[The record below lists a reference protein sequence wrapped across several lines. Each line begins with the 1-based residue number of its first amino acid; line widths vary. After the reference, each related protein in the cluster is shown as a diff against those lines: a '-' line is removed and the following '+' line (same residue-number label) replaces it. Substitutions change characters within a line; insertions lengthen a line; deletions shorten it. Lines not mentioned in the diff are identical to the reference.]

1 MKMKQNRLLAL
12 LLALFVALLSLPYL
26 VPHFGGLALIAFV
39 PLLCAERIATLSGK
53 KRFFWWYFAAFLA
66 FHLLT
71 TWWVCKATVGG
82 GLFAA
87 VFNTLIASAIF
98 AVFRVSRK
106 RFSGIVPYIL
116 LAATW
121 IAWERFN
128 LVHAQLS
135 WPWLILGNA
144 FGRSVTLVQ
153 WYEITGAL
161 GGSLWVWLSNI
172 ALFSLLVSLSDGRW
186 WRWNLKARGAAIA
199 ATVLVILGPVVYSE
213 IRYATY
219 EERSDAGTLDVV
231 LAQSNFDPWHKLHY
245 TPQAEQN
252 AQVIGLFE
260 KHLSTRAD
268 SDSLLLMLI
277 PESFS
282 SDIWMNNPAAAP
294 TWKSF
299 SSLVASQPNANLI
312 FGASTHEAFYTAAP
326 PSRLARQM
334 RDGSWYLSYNTAFIT
349 DGAQYTDH
357 RNKCKL
363 VVGAESTPY
372 PAIFAPLDDMIGGLM
387 GRCVPDPHARSFELR
402 GRGKDDRTLRA
413 GVAICY
419 ESIYPELCKEYVD
432 DGAQL
437 LAVITN
443 DGWWGDTPGYRQH
456 FSYSRLRAIE
466 LRRDVARCANTGISG
481 FINQRG
487 DVVGQSGWWVPDVLE
502 SKVNLS
508 TDKTFFATYGDIV
521 GRVCTFVSLM
531 LLALLI
537 VKSITRK

>member
-1 MKMKQNRLLAL
+1 MKPNKTLAL
-12 LLALFVALLSLPYL
+12 LLVLFTALISLPYL
-26 VPHFGGLALIAFV
+26 VPHLGVLSLIAFV
-39 PLLCAERIATLSGK
+39 PLLCAERIATISGK

-66 FHLLT
+66 FNLAT

-82 GLFAA
+82 GLFASFYSA
-87 VFNTLIASAIF
+87 LFMSAIF
-98 AVFRVSRK
+98 AVFRVARK
-106 RFSGIVPYIL
+106 RFSGIVPYIF
-116 LAATW
+116 LAAAW

-128 LVHAQLS
+128 LTQAQLS

-144 FGRSVTLVQ
+144 FGRSVSLVQ

-172 ALFSLLVSLSDGRW
+172 AVFSLLVSLSDGRW
-186 WRWNLKARGAAIA
+186 WRWNTKARVAAIVS
-199 ATVLVILGPVVYSE
+199 TVLVTLGPAIASE
-213 IRYATY
+213 IRFATY

-245 TPQAEQN
+245 TPQSEQN

-260 KHLSTRAD
+260 KHLHSREN

-282 SDIWMNNPAAAP
+282 SDIWLNDPEAAP
-294 TWKSF
+294 TWRSF
-299 SSLVASQPNANLI
+299 SALVASQANANLI
-312 FGASTHEAFYTAAP
+312 FGASTHEAFRRASAP
-326 PSRLARQM
+326 SPLARQM
-334 RDGSWYLSYNTAFIT
+334 KDGTWYQSYNTAFIT
-349 DGAQYTDH
+349 DGVTYSDH

-372 PAIFAPLDDMIGGLM
+372 PKIFAPIDDKLGGLM
-387 GRCVPDPHARSFELR
+387 GRCVPDRQARCFEIR
-402 GRGKDDRTLRA
+402 GRGEDDRRLRT

-419 ESIYPELCKEYVD
+419 ESIYPELCKQYVD
-432 DGAQL
+432 DGAQML
-437 LAVITN
+437 SVITN

-487 DVVGQSGWWVPDVLE
+487 DVVSQSGWWVPDVLE

-508 TDKTFFATYGDIV
+508 SEKTFFATYGDIV
-521 GRVCTFVSLM
+521 GRVCTFVCLM

-537 VKSITRK
+537 VKTITKK

>member
-1 MKMKQNRLLAL
+1 MKQNKTLAL
-12 LLALFVALLSLPYL
+12 LMVLFTALISLPYL
-26 VPHFGGLALIAFV
+26 VPHLGFLSLVALV
-39 PLLCAERIATLSGK
+39 PLLCAERIATISGK

-66 FHLLT
+66 FNLAT

-82 GLFAA
+82 GLFASFYSA
-87 VFNTLIASAIF
+87 LFMSAIF
-98 AVFRVSRK
+98 AVFRVARK
-106 RFSGIVPYIL
+106 RFSGIVPYIF
-116 LAATW
+116 LAASW

-128 LVHAQLS
+128 LTHAQLS

-144 FGRSVTLVQ
+144 FGRSVSLVQ

-172 ALFSLLVSLSDGRW
+172 AVFSLLVSLSDGRW
-186 WRWNLKARGAAIA
+186 WRWNTKARVAAIVS
-199 ATVLVILGPVVYSE
+199 TVLVTLGPAIASE
-213 IRYATY
+213 IRFATY

-245 TPQAEQN
+245 TPQSEQN

-260 KHLSTRAD
+260 KHLHSREN

-282 SDIWMNNPAAAP
+282 SDIWMNDPSSAP
-294 TWKSF
+294 TWRSF
-299 SSLVASQPNANLI
+299 SALAASQANANLV
-312 FGASTHEAFYTAAP
+312 FGASTHEAFRRASAP
-326 PSRLARQM
+326 SPLARQM
-334 RDGSWYLSYNTAFIT
+334 KDGTWYQSYNTAFIT
-349 DGAQYTDH
+349 DGVTYSDH

-372 PAIFAPLDDMIGGLM
+372 PKIFAPIDDMLGGLM
-387 GRCVPDPHARSFELR
+387 GRCVPDRQARCFEIR
-402 GRGKDDRTLRA
+402 GRGEDDRRLRT

-419 ESIYPELCKEYVD
+419 ESIYPELCKQYVD
-432 DGAQL
+432 DGAQML
-437 LAVITN
+437 SVITN

-456 FSYSRLRAIE
+456 FSYSRLRALE

-487 DVVGQSGWWVPDVLE
+487 DVVSQSGWWVPDVLE

-508 TDKTFFATYGDIV
+508 SEKTFFATYGDIV
-521 GRVCTFVSLM
+521 GRVCTFVCLM

-537 VKSITRK
+537 VKTITKK

>member
-1 MKMKQNRLLAL
+1 MKQNKTLAL
-12 LLALFVALLSLPYL
+12 LMVLFTALISLPYL
-26 VPHFGGLALIAFV
+26 VPHLGFLSLVALV
-39 PLLCAERIATLSGK
+39 PLLCAERIATMVGK

-66 FHLLT
+66 FNLAT

-82 GLFAA
+82 GLFASFYSA
-87 VFNTLIASAIF
+87 LFMSAIF
-98 AVFRVSRK
+98 AVFRVARK
-106 RFSGIVPYIL
+106 RFSGIVPYIF
-116 LAATW
+116 LAAAW

-128 LVHAQLS
+128 LTQAQLS

-144 FGRSVTLVQ
+144 FGRSVSLVQ

-172 ALFSLLVSLSDGRW
+172 AVFSLLVSLSDGRW
-186 WRWNLKARGAAIA
+186 WRWNTKARVAAIVS
-199 ATVLVILGPVVYSE
+199 TVLVTLGPAIASE
-213 IRYATY
+213 IRFATY

-245 TPQAEQN
+245 TPQSEQN

-260 KHLSTRAD
+260 KHLHSREN

-282 SDIWMNNPAAAP
+282 SDIWLNDPEAAP
-294 TWKSF
+294 TWRSF
-299 SSLVASQPNANLI
+299 SALVASQANANLI
-312 FGASTHEAFYTAAP
+312 FGASTHEAFRRASAP
-326 PSRLARQM
+326 SPLARQM
-334 RDGSWYLSYNTAFIT
+334 KDGTWYQSYNTAFIT
-349 DGAQYTDH
+349 DGVTYSDH

-372 PAIFAPLDDMIGGLM
+372 PKIFAPIDDMLGGLM
-387 GRCVPDPHARSFELR
+387 GRCVPDRQARCFEIR
-402 GRGKDDRTLRA
+402 GRGEDDRRLRT

-419 ESIYPELCKEYVD
+419 ESIYPELCKQYVD
-432 DGAQL
+432 DGAQML
-437 LAVITN
+437 SVITN

-487 DVVGQSGWWVPDVLE
+487 DVVSQSGWWVPDVLE

-508 TDKTFFATYGDIV
+508 SEKTFFATYGDIV
-521 GRVCTFVSLM
+521 GRVCTFVCLM

-537 VKSITRK
+537 VKTITKK

>member
-1 MKMKQNRLLAL
+1 MKQNKTLAL
-12 LLALFVALLSLPYL
+12 LMVLFTALISLPYL
-26 VPHFGGLALIAFV
+26 VPHLGFLSLVALV
-39 PLLCAERIATLSGK
+39 PLLCAERIATMVGK

-66 FHLLT
+66 FNLAT

-82 GLFAA
+82 GLFASFYSA
-87 VFNTLIASAIF
+87 LFMSAIF
-98 AVFRVSRK
+98 AVFRVARK
-106 RFSGIVPYIL
+106 RFSGIVPYIF
-116 LAATW
+116 LAASW

-128 LVHAQLS
+128 LTHAQLS

-144 FGRSVTLVQ
+144 FGRSVSLVQ

-172 ALFSLLVSLSDGRW
+172 AVFSLLVSLSDGRW
-186 WRWNLKARGAAIA
+186 WRWNTKARVAAIVS
-199 ATVLVILGPVVYSE
+199 TVLVTLGPAIASE
-213 IRYATY
+213 IRFATY

-245 TPQAEQN
+245 TPQSEQN

-260 KHLSTRAD
+260 KHLHSREN

-282 SDIWMNNPAAAP
+282 SDIWLNDPEAAP
-294 TWKSF
+294 TWRSF
-299 SSLVASQPNANLI
+299 SALVASQANANLI
-312 FGASTHEAFYTAAP
+312 FGASTHEAFRRASAP
-326 PSRLARQM
+326 SPLARQM
-334 RDGSWYLSYNTAFIT
+334 KDGTWYQSYNTAFIT
-349 DGAQYTDH
+349 DGAAYTDH

-372 PAIFAPLDDMIGGLM
+372 PKIFAPIDDMLGGLM
-387 GRCVPDPHARSFELR
+387 GRCVPDRQARCFEIR
-402 GRGKDDRTLRA
+402 GRGEDDRMLRT

-419 ESIYPELCKEYVD
+419 ESIYPELCKQYVD
-432 DGAQL
+432 DGAQML
-437 LAVITN
+437 SVITN

-487 DVVGQSGWWVPDVLE
+487 DVVSQSGWWVPDVLE

-508 TDKTFFATYGDIV
+508 SEKTFFATYGDIV
-521 GRVCTFVSLM
+521 GRVCTFVCLM

-537 VKSITRK
+537 VKTITKK

>member
-1 MKMKQNRLLAL
+1 MKQNKTLAL
-12 LLALFVALLSLPYL
+12 LMVLFTALISLPYL
-26 VPHFGGLALIAFV
+26 VPHLGFLSLVALV
-39 PLLCAERIATLSGK
+39 PLLCAERIATMVGK

-66 FHLLT
+66 FNLAT

-82 GLFAA
+82 GLFASFYSA
-87 VFNTLIASAIF
+87 LFMSAIF
-98 AVFRVSRK
+98 AVFRVARK
-106 RFSGIVPYIL
+106 RFSGIVPYIF
-116 LAATW
+116 LAASW

-128 LVHAQLS
+128 LTHAQLS

-144 FGRSVTLVQ
+144 FGRSVSLVQ

-172 ALFSLLVSLSDGRW
+172 AVFSLLVSLSDGRW
-186 WRWNLKARGAAIA
+186 WRWNTKARVAAIVS
-199 ATVLVILGPVVYSE
+199 TVLVTLGPAIASE
-213 IRYATY
+213 IRFATY

-245 TPQAEQN
+245 TPQSEQN

-260 KHLSTRAD
+260 KHLHSREN

-282 SDIWMNNPAAAP
+282 SDIWLNDPEAAP
-294 TWKSF
+294 TWRSF
-299 SSLVASQPNANLI
+299 SALVASQANANLI
-312 FGASTHEAFYTAAP
+312 FGASTHEAFRRASAP
-326 PSRLARQM
+326 SPLARQM
-334 RDGSWYLSYNTAFIT
+334 KDGTWYQSYNTAFIT
-349 DGAQYTDH
+349 DGAAYTDH

-372 PAIFAPLDDMIGGLM
+372 PKIFAPIDDMLGGLM
-387 GRCVPDPHARSFELR
+387 GRCVPDRQARSFEIR
-402 GRGKDDRTLRA
+402 GRGADDRRLRT

-419 ESIYPELCKEYVD
+419 ESIYPEVCKQYVD
-432 DGAQL
+432 DGAQML
-437 LAVITN
+437 SVITN

-487 DVVGQSGWWVPDVLE
+487 DVVSQSGWWVPDVLE

-508 TDKTFFATYGDIV
+508 SEKTFFATYGDIV
-521 GRVCTFVSLM
+521 GRVCTFVCLM

-537 VKSITRK
+537 VKSITKK

>member
-1 MKMKQNRLLAL
+1 MKQNKTLAL
-12 LLALFVALLSLPYL
+12 LMVLFTALISLPYL
-26 VPHFGGLALIAFV
+26 VPHLGFLSLVALV
-39 PLLCAERIATLSGK
+39 PLLCAERIATMVGK

-66 FHLLT
+66 FNLAT

-82 GLFAA
+82 GLFASFYSA
-87 VFNTLIASAIF
+87 LFMSAIF
-98 AVFRVSRK
+98 AVFRVARK
-106 RFSGIVPYIL
+106 RFSGIVPYIF
-116 LAATW
+116 LAASW

-128 LVHAQLS
+128 LTHAQLS

-144 FGRSVTLVQ
+144 FGRSVSLVQ

-172 ALFSLLVSLSDGRW
+172 AVFSLLVSLSDGRW
-186 WRWNLKARGAAIA
+186 WRWNTKARVAAIVS
-199 ATVLVILGPVVYSE
+199 TVLVTLGPAIASE
-213 IRYATY
+213 IRFATY

-245 TPQAEQN
+245 TPQSEQN

-260 KHLSTRAD
+260 KHLHSREN

-282 SDIWMNNPAAAP
+282 SDIWLNDPEAAP
-294 TWKSF
+294 TWRSF
-299 SSLVASQPNANLI
+299 SALVASQANANLI
-312 FGASTHEAFYTAAP
+312 FGASTHEAFRRASAP
-326 PSRLARQM
+326 SPLARQM
-334 RDGSWYLSYNTAFIT
+334 KDGTWYQSYNTAFIT
-349 DGAQYTDH
+349 DGVTYSDH

-372 PAIFAPLDDMIGGLM
+372 PKIFAPIDDMLGGLM
-387 GRCVPDPHARSFELR
+387 GRCVPDRRARCFEIR
-402 GRGKDDRTLRA
+402 GRGEDDRRLRT

-419 ESIYPELCKEYVD
+419 ESIYPELCKQYVD
-432 DGAQL
+432 DGAQML
-437 LAVITN
+437 SVITN

-487 DVVGQSGWWVPDVLE
+487 DVVSQSGWWVPDVLE

-508 TDKTFFATYGDIV
+508 SEKTFFATYGDIV
-521 GRVCTFVSLM
+521 GRVCTFVCLM

-537 VKSITRK
+537 VKTITKK

>member
-1 MKMKQNRLLAL
+1 MKQNKTLAL
-12 LLALFVALLSLPYL
+12 LMVLFTALISLPYL
-26 VPHFGGLALIAFV
+26 VPHLGFLSLVALV
-39 PLLCAERIATLSGK
+39 PLLCAERIATMVEK
-53 KRFFWWYFAAFLA
+53 KRFFWWYFSAFLA
-66 FHLLT
+66 FNLAT

-82 GLFAA
+82 GLFASFYSA
-87 VFNTLIASAIF
+87 LFMSAIF
-98 AVFRVSRK
+98 AVFRVARK
-106 RFSGIVPYIL
+106 RFSGIVPYIF
-116 LAATW
+116 LAASW

-128 LVHAQLS
+128 LTHAQLS

-144 FGRSVTLVQ
+144 FGRSVSLVQ

-172 ALFSLLVSLSDGRW
+172 AVFSLLVSLSDGRW
-186 WRWNLKARGAAIA
+186 WRWNTKARVAAIVS
-199 ATVLVILGPVVYSE
+199 TVLVTLGPAIASE
-213 IRYATY
+213 IRFATY

-245 TPQAEQN
+245 TPQSEQN

-260 KHLSTRAD
+260 KHLHSREN

-282 SDIWMNNPAAAP
+282 SDIWLNDPEAAP
-294 TWKSF
+294 TWRSF
-299 SSLVASQPNANLI
+299 SALVASQANANLI
-312 FGASTHEAFYTAAP
+312 FGASTHEAFRRASAP
-326 PSRLARQM
+326 SPLARQM
-334 RDGSWYLSYNTAFIT
+334 KDGTWYQSYNTAFIT
-349 DGAQYTDH
+349 DGAAYTDH

-372 PAIFAPLDDMIGGLM
+372 PKIFAPIDDMLGGLM
-387 GRCVPDPHARSFELR
+387 GRCVPDRQARCFEIR
-402 GRGKDDRTLRA
+402 GRGEDDRRLRT

-419 ESIYPELCKEYVD
+419 ESIYPELCKQYVD
-432 DGAQL
+432 DGAQML
-437 LAVITN
+437 SVITN

-487 DVVGQSGWWVPDVLE
+487 DVVSQSGWWVPDVLE

-508 TDKTFFATYGDIV
+508 SEKTFFATYGDIV
-521 GRVCTFVSLM
+521 GRVCTFVCLM

-537 VKSITRK
+537 VKTITKK

>member
-1 MKMKQNRLLAL
+1 MKQNKTLAL
-12 LLALFVALLSLPYL
+12 LMVLFTALISLPYL
-26 VPHFGGLALIAFV
+26 VPHLGFLSLVALV
-39 PLLCAERIATLSGK
+39 PLLCAERIATMVGK

-66 FHLLT
+66 FNLAT

-82 GLFAA
+82 GLFASFYSA
-87 VFNTLIASAIF
+87 LFMSAIF
-98 AVFRVSRK
+98 AVFRVARK
-106 RFSGIVPYIL
+106 RFSGIVPYIF
-116 LAATW
+116 LAAAW

-128 LVHAQLS
+128 LTQAQLS

-144 FGRSVTLVQ
+144 FGRSVSLVQ

-172 ALFSLLVSLSDGRW
+172 AVFSLLVSLSDGRW
-186 WRWNLKARGAAIA
+186 WRWNTKARVAAIVS
-199 ATVLVILGPVVYSE
+199 TVLVTLGPAIASE
-213 IRYATY
+213 IRFATY

-245 TPQAEQN
+245 TPQSEQN

-260 KHLSTRAD
+260 KHLHSREN

-282 SDIWMNNPAAAP
+282 SDIWLNDPEAAP
-294 TWKSF
+294 TWRSF
-299 SSLVASQPNANLI
+299 SALVASQANANLI
-312 FGASTHEAFYTAAP
+312 FGASTHEAFRRASAP
-326 PSRLARQM
+326 SPLARQM
-334 RDGSWYLSYNTAFIT
+334 KDGTWYQSYNTAFIT
-349 DGAQYTDH
+349 DGVTYSDH

-372 PAIFAPLDDMIGGLM
+372 PKIFAPIDDMLGGLM
-387 GRCVPDPHARSFELR
+387 GRCVPDRQARCFEIR
-402 GRGKDDRTLRA
+402 GRGEDDRRLRT

-419 ESIYPELCKEYVD
+419 ESIYPELCKQYVD
-432 DGAQL
+432 DGAQML
-437 LAVITN
+437 SVITN

-487 DVVGQSGWWVPDVLE
+487 DVLSQSGWWVPDVLE

-508 TDKTFFATYGDIV
+508 SEKTFFATYGDIV
-521 GRVCTFVSLM
+521 GRVCTFVCLM

-537 VKSITRK
+537 VKTITKK

>member
-1 MKMKQNRLLAL
+1 MKQNKTLAL
-12 LLALFVALLSLPYL
+12 LMVLFTALISLPYL
-26 VPHFGGLALIAFV
+26 VPHLGFLSLVALV
-39 PLLCAERIATLSGK
+39 PLLCAERIATMVGK

-66 FHLLT
+66 FNLAT

-82 GLFAA
+82 GLFASFYSA
-87 VFNTLIASAIF
+87 LFMSAIF
-98 AVFRVSRK
+98 AVFRVARK
-106 RFSGIVPYIL
+106 RFSGIVPYIF
-116 LAATW
+116 LAAAW

-128 LVHAQLS
+128 LTHAQLS

-144 FGRSVTLVQ
+144 FGRSVSLVQ

-172 ALFSLLVSLSDGRW
+172 AVFSLLVSLSDGRW
-186 WRWNLKARGAAIA
+186 WRWNTKARVAAIVS
-199 ATVLVILGPVVYSE
+199 TVLVTLGPAIASE
-213 IRYATY
+213 IRFATY

-245 TPQAEQN
+245 TPQSEQN

-260 KHLSTRAD
+260 KHLHSREN

-282 SDIWMNNPAAAP
+282 SDIWLNDPEAAP
-294 TWKSF
+294 TWRSF
-299 SSLVASQPNANLI
+299 SALVASQANANLV
-312 FGASTHEAFYTAAP
+312 FGASTHEAFRRASAP
-326 PSRLARQM
+326 SPLARQM
-334 RDGSWYLSYNTAFIT
+334 KDGTWYQSYNTAFIT
-349 DGAQYTDH
+349 DGVTYSDH

-372 PAIFAPLDDMIGGLM
+372 PKIFAPIDDMLGGLM
-387 GRCVPDPHARSFELR
+387 GRCVPDRQARCFEIR
-402 GRGKDDRTLRA
+402 GRGEDDRRLRT

-419 ESIYPELCKEYVD
+419 ESIYPELCKQYVD
-432 DGAQL
+432 DGAQML
-437 LAVITN
+437 SVITN

-487 DVVGQSGWWVPDVLE
+487 DVVSQSGWWVPDVLE

-508 TDKTFFATYGDIV
+508 SEKTFFATYGDIV
-521 GRVCTFVSLM
+521 GRVCTFVCLM

-537 VKSITRK
+537 VKTITKK

>member
-1 MKMKQNRLLAL
+1 MKQNKTLAL
-12 LLALFVALLSLPYL
+12 LMVLFTALISLPYL
-26 VPHFGGLALIAFV
+26 VPHLGFLSLVALV
-39 PLLCAERIATLSGK
+39 PLLCAERIATISGK

-66 FHLLT
+66 FNLAT

-82 GLFAA
+82 GLFASFYSA
-87 VFNTLIASAIF
+87 LFMSAIF
-98 AVFRVSRK
+98 AVFRVARK
-106 RFSGIVPYIL
+106 RFSGIVPYIF
-116 LAATW
+116 LAASW

-128 LVHAQLS
+128 LTHAQLS

-144 FGRSVTLVQ
+144 FGRSVSLVQ

-172 ALFSLLVSLSDGRW
+172 AVFSLLVSLSDGRW
-186 WRWNLKARGAAIA
+186 WRWNTKARVAAIVS
-199 ATVLVILGPVVYSE
+199 TVLVTLGPAIASE
-213 IRYATY
+213 IRFATY

-245 TPQAEQN
+245 TPQSEQN

-260 KHLSTRAD
+260 KHLHSREN

-282 SDIWMNNPAAAP
+282 SDIWLNDPEAAP
-294 TWKSF
+294 TWRSF
-299 SSLVASQPNANLI
+299 SALVASQANANLI
-312 FGASTHEAFYTAAP
+312 FGASTHEAFRRASAP
-326 PSRLARQM
+326 SPLARQM
-334 RDGSWYLSYNTAFIT
+334 KDGTWYQSYNTAFIT
-349 DGAQYTDH
+349 DGVTYSDH

-372 PAIFAPLDDMIGGLM
+372 PKIFAPIDDMLGGLM
-387 GRCVPDPHARSFELR
+387 GRCVPDRQARCFEIR
-402 GRGKDDRTLRA
+402 GRGEDDRRLRT

-419 ESIYPELCKEYVD
+419 ESIYPELCKQYVD
-432 DGAQL
+432 DGAQML
-437 LAVITN
+437 SVITN

-487 DVVGQSGWWVPDVLE
+487 DVVSQSGWWVPDVLE

-508 TDKTFFATYGDIV
+508 SEKTFFATYGDIV
-521 GRVCTFVSLM
+521 GRVCTFVCLM

-537 VKSITRK
+537 VKTITKK

>member
-1 MKMKQNRLLAL
+1 MKQNKTLAL
-12 LLALFVALLSLPYL
+12 LMVLFVALISLPYL
-26 VPHFGGLALIAFV
+26 VPHLGALSLVAFV
-39 PLLCAERIATLSGK
+39 PLLCAERIATISGK

-66 FHLLT
+66 FNLAT

-82 GLFAA
+82 GLFASFYSA
-87 VFNTLIASAIF
+87 LFMSAIF
-98 AVFRVSRK
+98 AVFRVARK
-106 RFSGIVPYIL
+106 RFSGIVPYIF
-116 LAATW
+116 LAASW

-128 LVHAQLS
+128 LTHAQLS

-144 FGRSVTLVQ
+144 FGRSVSLVQ

-172 ALFSLLVSLSDGRW
+172 AVFSLLVSLSDGRW
-186 WRWNLKARGAAIA
+186 WRWNTKARVAAIVS
-199 ATVLVILGPVVYSE
+199 TVLVTLGPAIASE
-213 IRYATY
+213 IRFATY

-245 TPQAEQN
+245 TPQSEQN

-260 KHLSTRAD
+260 KHLHSREN

-282 SDIWMNNPAAAP
+282 SDIWLNDPEAAP
-294 TWKSF
+294 TWRSF
-299 SSLVASQPNANLI
+299 SALVASQANANLI
-312 FGASTHEAFYTAAP
+312 FGASTHEAFRRASAP
-326 PSRLARQM
+326 SPLARQM
-334 RDGSWYLSYNTAFIT
+334 KDGTWYQSYNTAFIT
-349 DGAQYTDH
+349 DGVTYSDH

-372 PAIFAPLDDMIGGLM
+372 PKIFAPIDDMLGGLM
-387 GRCVPDPHARSFELR
+387 GRCVPDRQARCFEIR
-402 GRGKDDRTLRA
+402 GRGEDDRRLRT

-419 ESIYPELCKEYVD
+419 ESIYPELCKQYVD
-432 DGAQL
+432 DGAQML
-437 LAVITN
+437 SVITN

-487 DVVGQSGWWVPDVLE
+487 DVVSQSGWWVPDVLE

-508 TDKTFFATYGDIV
+508 SEKTFFATYGDIV
-521 GRVCTFVSLM
+521 GRVCTFVCLM

-537 VKSITRK
+537 VKTITKK

>member
-1 MKMKQNRLLAL
+1 MKQNKTLAL
-12 LLALFVALLSLPYL
+12 LMVLFTALISLPYL
-26 VPHFGGLALIAFV
+26 VPHLGFLSLVALV
-39 PLLCAERIATLSGK
+39 PLLCAERIATMVGK

-66 FHLLT
+66 FNLAT

-82 GLFAA
+82 GLFASFYSA
-87 VFNTLIASAIF
+87 LFMSAIF
-98 AVFRVSRK
+98 AVFRVARK
-106 RFSGIVPYIL
+106 RFSGIVPYIF
-116 LAATW
+116 LAASW

-128 LVHAQLS
+128 LTHAQLS

-144 FGRSVTLVQ
+144 FGRSVSLVQ
-153 WYEITGAL
+153 CYEITGAL

-172 ALFSLLVSLSDGRW
+172 AVFSLLVSLSDGRW
-186 WRWNLKARGAAIA
+186 WRWNTKARVAAIVS
-199 ATVLVILGPVVYSE
+199 TVLVTLGPAIASE
-213 IRYATY
+213 IRFATY

-245 TPQAEQN
+245 TPQSEQN

-260 KHLSTRAD
+260 KHLHSREN

-282 SDIWMNNPAAAP
+282 SDIWLNDPEAAP
-294 TWKSF
+294 TWRSF
-299 SSLVASQPNANLI
+299 SALVASQANANLI
-312 FGASTHEAFYTAAP
+312 FGASTHEAFRRASAP
-326 PSRLARQM
+326 SPLARQM
-334 RDGSWYLSYNTAFIT
+334 KDGTWYQSYNTAFIT
-349 DGAQYTDH
+349 DGVTYSDH

-372 PAIFAPLDDMIGGLM
+372 PKIFAPIDDMLGGLM
-387 GRCVPDPHARSFELR
+387 GRCVPDRQARCFEIR
-402 GRGKDDRTLRA
+402 GRGEDDRMLRT

-419 ESIYPELCKEYVD
+419 ESIYPELCKQYVD
-432 DGAQL
+432 DGAQML
-437 LAVITN
+437 SVITN

-487 DVVGQSGWWVPDVLE
+487 DVVSQSGWWVPDVLE

-508 TDKTFFATYGDIV
+508 SEKTFFATYGDIV
-521 GRVCTFVSLM
+521 GRVCTFVCLM

-537 VKSITRK
+537 VKTITKK

>member
-1 MKMKQNRLLAL
+1 MKQNKTLAL
-12 LLALFVALLSLPYL
+12 LMVLFTALISLPYL
-26 VPHFGGLALIAFV
+26 VPHLGFLSLVALV
-39 PLLCAERIATLSGK
+39 PLLCAERIATMVGK

-66 FHLLT
+66 FNLAT

-82 GLFAA
+82 GLFASFYSA
-87 VFNTLIASAIF
+87 LFMSAIF
-98 AVFRVSRK
+98 AVFRVARK
-106 RFSGIVPYIL
+106 RFSGIVPYIF
-116 LAATW
+116 LAASW

-128 LVHAQLS
+128 LTHAQLS

-144 FGRSVTLVQ
+144 FGRSVSLVQ

-172 ALFSLLVSLSDGRW
+172 AVFSLLVSLSDGRW
-186 WRWNLKARGAAIA
+186 WRWNTKARVAAIVS
-199 ATVLVILGPVVYSE
+199 TVLVTLGPAIASE
-213 IRYATY
+213 IRFATY

-245 TPQAEQN
+245 TPQSEQN

-260 KHLSTRAD
+260 KHLHSREN

-282 SDIWMNNPAAAP
+282 SDIWLNDPEAAP
-294 TWKSF
+294 TWRSF
-299 SSLVASQPNANLI
+299 SALVASQANANLI
-312 FGASTHEAFYTAAP
+312 FGASTHEAFRRASAP
-326 PSRLARQM
+326 SPLARQM
-334 RDGSWYLSYNTAFIT
+334 KDGTWYQSYNTAFIT
-349 DGAQYTDH
+349 DGAAYTDH

-372 PAIFAPLDDMIGGLM
+372 PKIFAPIDDMLGGLM
-387 GRCVPDPHARSFELR
+387 GRCVPDRQARCFEIR
-402 GRGKDDRTLRA
+402 GRGEDDRRLRT

-419 ESIYPELCKEYVD
+419 ESIYPELCKQYVD
-432 DGAQL
+432 DGAQML
-437 LAVITN
+437 SVITN

-487 DVVGQSGWWVPDVLE
+487 DVLSQSGWGGPDGLE

-508 TDKTFFATYGDIV
+508 SEKTFFATYGDIV
-521 GRVCTFVSLM
+521 GRVCTFVCLM

-537 VKSITRK
+537 VKTITKK

>member
-1 MKMKQNRLLAL
+1 MKPNKTLAL
-12 LLALFVALLSLPYL
+12 LLVLFTDLISLPYL
-26 VPHFGGLALIAFV
+26 VPHLGVLSLIAFV
-39 PLLCAERIATLSGK
+39 PLLCAERIATISGK

-66 FHLLT
+66 FNLAT

-82 GLFAA
+82 GLFASFYSA
-87 VFNTLIASAIF
+87 LFMSAIF
-98 AVFRVSRK
+98 AVFRVARK
-106 RFSGIVPYIL
+106 RFSGIVPYIF
-116 LAATW
+116 LAAAW

-128 LVHAQLS
+128 LRQAQLS

-144 FGRSVTLVQ
+144 FGRSVSLVQ

-172 ALFSLLVSLSDGRW
+172 AIFSLLVSLSDGRW
-186 WRWNLKARGAAIA
+186 WRWNVKARVAAIA
-199 ATVLVILGPVVYSE
+199 ATVLVTLGPAVASE
-213 IRYATY
+213 IRFATY

-245 TPQAEQN
+245 TPQSEQN

-260 KHLSTRAD
+260 KHLHSREN

-282 SDIWMNNPAAAP
+282 SDIWLNDPEAAP
-294 TWKSF
+294 TWRSF
-299 SSLVASQPNANLI
+299 SALVASQANANLI
-312 FGASTHEAFYTAAP
+312 FGASTHEAFRRASAP
-326 PSRLARQM
+326 SPLARQM
-334 RDGSWYLSYNTAFIT
+334 KDGTWYQSYNTAFIT
-349 DGAQYTDH
+349 DGVNYSDH

-372 PAIFAPLDDMIGGLM
+372 PKIFAPIDDMLGGLM
-387 GRCVPDPHARSFELR
+387 GRCVPDRQARCFEIR
-402 GRGKDDRTLRA
+402 GRGEDDRRLRT

-419 ESIYPELCKEYVD
+419 ESIYPELCKQYVD
-432 DGAQL
+432 DGAQML
-437 LAVITN
+437 SVITN

-487 DVVGQSGWWVPDVLE
+487 DVVSQSGWWVPDVLE

-508 TDKTFFATYGDIV
+508 SEKTFFATYGDIV
-521 GRVCTFVSLM
+521 GRVCTFVCLM

-537 VKSITRK
+537 VKTITKK

>member
-1 MKMKQNRLLAL
+1 MKQNKTLAL
-12 LLALFVALLSLPYL
+12 LMVLFTALISLPYL
-26 VPHFGGLALIAFV
+26 VPHLGFLSLVALV
-39 PLLCAERIATLSGK
+39 PLLCAERIATMVGK

-66 FHLLT
+66 FNLAT

-82 GLFAA
+82 GLFASFYSA
-87 VFNTLIASAIF
+87 LFMSAIF
-98 AVFRVSRK
+98 AVFRVPRK
-106 RFSGIVPYIL
+106 SFSGIVPYIF
-116 LAATW
+116 LAASW

-128 LVHAQLS
+128 LTHAQLS

-144 FGRSVTLVQ
+144 FGRSVSLVQ

-172 ALFSLLVSLSDGRW
+172 AVFSLLVSLSDGRW
-186 WRWNLKARGAAIA
+186 WRWNTKARVAAIVS
-199 ATVLVILGPVVYSE
+199 TVLVTLGPAIASE
-213 IRYATY
+213 IRFATY

-245 TPQAEQN
+245 TPQSEQN

-260 KHLSTRAD
+260 KHLHSREN

-282 SDIWMNNPAAAP
+282 SDIWLNDPEAAP
-294 TWKSF
+294 TWRSF
-299 SSLVASQPNANLI
+299 SALVASQANANLI
-312 FGASTHEAFYTAAP
+312 FGASTHEAFRRASAP
-326 PSRLARQM
+326 SPLARQM
-334 RDGSWYLSYNTAFIT
+334 KDGTWYQSYNTAFIT
-349 DGAQYTDH
+349 DGVTYSDH

-372 PAIFAPLDDMIGGLM
+372 PKIFAPIDDMLGGLM
-387 GRCVPDPHARSFELR
+387 GRCVPDRQARCFEIR
-402 GRGKDDRTLRA
+402 GRGEDDRRLRT

-419 ESIYPELCKEYVD
+419 ESIYPELCKQYVD
-432 DGAQL
+432 DGAQML
-437 LAVITN
+437 SVITN

-487 DVVGQSGWWVPDVLE
+487 DVVSQSGWWVPDVLE

-508 TDKTFFATYGDIV
+508 SEKTFFATYGDIV
-521 GRVCTFVSLM
+521 GRVCTFVCLM

-537 VKSITRK
+537 VKTITKK

>member
-1 MKMKQNRLLAL
+1 MKQNKTLAL
-12 LLALFVALLSLPYL
+12 LMVLFTALISLPYL
-26 VPHFGGLALIAFV
+26 VPHLGFLSLIAFV
-39 PLLCAERIATLSGK
+39 PLLCAERIATISGK

-66 FHLLT
+66 FNLAT

-82 GLFAA
+82 GLFASFYSA
-87 VFNTLIASAIF
+87 LFMSAIF
-98 AVFRVSRK
+98 AVFRVARK
-106 RFSGIVPYIL
+106 RFSGIVPYIF
-116 LAATW
+116 LAAAW

-128 LVHAQLS
+128 LTQAQLS

-144 FGRSVTLVQ
+144 FGRSVSLVQ

-172 ALFSLLVSLSDGRW
+172 AVFSLLVSLSDGRW
-186 WRWNLKARGAAIA
+186 WRWNTKARVAAIVS
-199 ATVLVILGPVVYSE
+199 TVLVTLGPAIASE
-213 IRYATY
+213 IRFATY

-245 TPQAEQN
+245 TPQSEQN

-260 KHLSTRAD
+260 KHLHSREN

-282 SDIWMNNPAAAP
+282 SDIWLNDPEAAP
-294 TWKSF
+294 TWRSF
-299 SSLVASQPNANLI
+299 SALVASQANANLI
-312 FGASTHEAFYTAAP
+312 FGASTHEAFRRASAP
-326 PSRLARQM
+326 SPLARQM
-334 RDGSWYLSYNTAFIT
+334 KDGTWYQSYNTAFIT
-349 DGAQYTDH
+349 DGVTYSDH

-372 PAIFAPLDDMIGGLM
+372 PKIFAPIDDMLGGLM
-387 GRCVPDPHARSFELR
+387 GRCVPDRRARCFEIR
-402 GRGKDDRTLRA
+402 GRGEDDRRLRT

-419 ESIYPELCKEYVD
+419 ESIYPELCKQYVD
-432 DGAQL
+432 DGAQML
-437 LAVITN
+437 SVITN

-487 DVVGQSGWWVPDVLE
+487 DVVSQSGWWVPDVLE

-508 TDKTFFATYGDIV
+508 SEKTFFATYGDIV
-521 GRVCTFVSLM
+521 GRVCTFVCLM

-537 VKSITRK
+537 VKTITKK

>member
-1 MKMKQNRLLAL
+1 MKQNKTLAL
-12 LLALFVALLSLPYL
+12 LMVLFVALISLPYL
-26 VPHFGGLALIAFV
+26 VPHLGALSLVAFV
-39 PLLCAERIATLSGK
+39 PLLCAERIATMVGK

-66 FHLLT
+66 FNLAT

-82 GLFAA
+82 GLFASFYSA
-87 VFNTLIASAIF
+87 LFMSAIF
-98 AVFRVSRK
+98 AVFRVARK
-106 RFSGIVPYIL
+106 RFSGIVPYIF
-116 LAATW
+116 LAASW

-128 LVHAQLS
+128 LTHAQLS

-144 FGRSVTLVQ
+144 FGRSVSLVQ

-172 ALFSLLVSLSDGRW
+172 AVFSLLVSLSDGRW
-186 WRWNLKARGAAIA
+186 WRWNTKARVAAIVS
-199 ATVLVILGPVVYSE
+199 TVLVTLGPAIASE
-213 IRYATY
+213 IRFATY

-245 TPQAEQN
+245 TPQSEQN

-260 KHLSTRAD
+260 KHLHSREN

-282 SDIWMNNPAAAP
+282 SDIWLNDPEAAP
-294 TWKSF
+294 TWRSF
-299 SSLVASQPNANLI
+299 SALVASQANANLI
-312 FGASTHEAFYTAAP
+312 FGASTHEAFRRASAP
-326 PSRLARQM
+326 SPLARQM
-334 RDGSWYLSYNTAFIT
+334 KDGTWYQSYNTAFIT
-349 DGAQYTDH
+349 DGVTYSDH

-372 PAIFAPLDDMIGGLM
+372 PKIFAPIDDMLGGLM
-387 GRCVPDPHARSFELR
+387 GRCVPDRQARCFEIR
-402 GRGKDDRTLRA
+402 GRGEDDRRLRT

-419 ESIYPELCKEYVD
+419 ESIYPELCKQYVD
-432 DGAQL
+432 DGAQML
-437 LAVITN
+437 SVITN

-487 DVVGQSGWWVPDVLE
+487 DVVSQSGWWVPDVLE

-508 TDKTFFATYGDIV
+508 SEKTFFATYGDIV
-521 GRVCTFVSLM
+521 GRVCTFVCLM

-537 VKSITRK
+537 VKTITKK

>member
-1 MKMKQNRLLAL
+1 MKQNKTLAL
-12 LLALFVALLSLPYL
+12 LMVLFTALISLPYL
-26 VPHFGGLALIAFV
+26 VPHLGFLSLVALV
-39 PLLCAERIATLSGK
+39 PLLCAERIATMVGK

-66 FHLLT
+66 FNLAT

-82 GLFAA
+82 GLFASFYSA
-87 VFNTLIASAIF
+87 LFMSAIF
-98 AVFRVSRK
+98 AVFRVARK
-106 RFSGIVPYIL
+106 RFSGIVPYIF
-116 LAATW
+116 LAASW

-128 LVHAQLS
+128 LTHAQLS

-144 FGRSVTLVQ
+144 FGRSVSLVQ

-172 ALFSLLVSLSDGRW
+172 AVFSLLVSLSDGRW
-186 WRWNLKARGAAIA
+186 WRWNTKARVAAIVS
-199 ATVLVILGPVVYSE
+199 TVLVTLGPAIASE
-213 IRYATY
+213 IRFATY

-245 TPQAEQN
+245 TPQSEQN

-260 KHLSTRAD
+260 KHLHSREN

-282 SDIWMNNPAAAP
+282 SDIWLNDPEAAP
-294 TWKSF
+294 TWRSF
-299 SSLVASQPNANLI
+299 SALVASQANANLV
-312 FGASTHEAFYTAAP
+312 FGASTHEAFRRASAP
-326 PSRLARQM
+326 SPLARQM
-334 RDGSWYLSYNTAFIT
+334 KDGTWYQSYNTAFIT
-349 DGAQYTDH
+349 DGVTYSDH

-372 PAIFAPLDDMIGGLM
+372 PKIFAPIDDMLGGLM
-387 GRCVPDPHARSFELR
+387 GRCVPDRQARCFEIR
-402 GRGKDDRTLRA
+402 GRGEDDRRLRT

-419 ESIYPELCKEYVD
+419 ESIYPELCKQYVD
-432 DGAQL
+432 DGAQML
-437 LAVITN
+437 SVITN

-487 DVVGQSGWWVPDVLE
+487 DVVSQSGWWVPDVLE

-508 TDKTFFATYGDIV
+508 SEKTFFATYGDIV
-521 GRVCTFVSLM
+521 GRVCTFVCLM

-537 VKSITRK
+537 VKTITKK

>member
-1 MKMKQNRLLAL
+1 MKQNKTLAL
-12 LLALFVALLSLPYL
+12 LMVLFVALISLPYL
-26 VPHFGGLALIAFV
+26 VPHLGFLSLVAFV
-39 PLLCAERIATLSGK
+39 PLLCAERIATISGK

-66 FHLLT
+66 FNLAT

-82 GLFAA
+82 GLFASFYSA
-87 VFNTLIASAIF
+87 LFMSAIF
-98 AVFRVSRK
+98 AVFRVARK
-106 RFSGIVPYIL
+106 RFSGIVPYIF
-116 LAATW
+116 LAASW

-128 LVHAQLS
+128 LTHAQLS

-144 FGRSVTLVQ
+144 FGRSVSLVQ

-172 ALFSLLVSLSDGRW
+172 AVFSLLVSLSDGRW
-186 WRWNLKARGAAIA
+186 WRWNTKARVAAIVS
-199 ATVLVILGPVVYSE
+199 TVLVTLGPAIASE
-213 IRYATY
+213 IRFATY

-245 TPQAEQN
+245 TPQSEQN

-260 KHLSTRAD
+260 KHLHSREN

-282 SDIWMNNPAAAP
+282 SDIWLNDPEAAP
-294 TWKSF
+294 TWRSF
-299 SSLVASQPNANLI
+299 SALVASQANANLI
-312 FGASTHEAFYTAAP
+312 FGASTHEAFRRASAP
-326 PSRLARQM
+326 SPLARQM
-334 RDGSWYLSYNTAFIT
+334 KDGTWYQSYNTAFIT
-349 DGAQYTDH
+349 DGVTYSDH

-372 PAIFAPLDDMIGGLM
+372 PKIFAPIDDMLGGLM
-387 GRCVPDPHARSFELR
+387 GRCVPDRQARCFEIR
-402 GRGKDDRTLRA
+402 GRGEDDRRLRT

-419 ESIYPELCKEYVD
+419 ESIYPELCKQYVD
-432 DGAQL
+432 DGAQML
-437 LAVITN
+437 SVITN

-487 DVVGQSGWWVPDVLE
+487 DVVSQSGWWVPDVLE

-508 TDKTFFATYGDIV
+508 SEKTFFATYGDIV
-521 GRVCTFVSLM
+521 GRVCTFVCLM

-537 VKSITRK
+537 VKTITKK

>member
-1 MKMKQNRLLAL
+1 MKQNKTLAL
-12 LLALFVALLSLPYL
+12 LMVLFTALISLPYL
-26 VPHFGGLALIAFV
+26 VPHLGFLSLVALV
-39 PLLCAERIATLSGK
+39 PLLCAERIATMVGK

-66 FHLLT
+66 FNLAT

-82 GLFAA
+82 GLFASFYSA
-87 VFNTLIASAIF
+87 LFMSAIF
-98 AVFRVSRK
+98 AVFRVARK
-106 RFSGIVPYIL
+106 RFSGIVPYIF
-116 LAATW
+116 LAASW

-128 LVHAQLS
+128 LTHAQLS

-144 FGRSVTLVQ
+144 FGRSVSLVQ

-172 ALFSLLVSLSDGRW
+172 AVFSLLVSLSDGRW
-186 WRWNLKARGAAIA
+186 WRWNTKARVAAIVS
-199 ATVLVILGPVVYSE
+199 TVLVTLGPSIASE
-213 IRYATY
+213 IRFATY

-245 TPQAEQN
+245 TPQSEQN

-260 KHLSTRAD
+260 KHLHSREN

-282 SDIWMNNPAAAP
+282 SDIWLNDPEAAP
-294 TWKSF
+294 TWRSF
-299 SSLVASQPNANLI
+299 SALVASQANANLI
-312 FGASTHEAFYTAAP
+312 FGASTHEAFRRASAP
-326 PSRLARQM
+326 SPLARQM
-334 RDGSWYLSYNTAFIT
+334 KDGTWYQSYNTAFIT
-349 DGAQYTDH
+349 DGVTYSDH

-372 PAIFAPLDDMIGGLM
+372 PKIFAPIDDKLGGLM
-387 GRCVPDPHARSFELR
+387 GRCVPDRQARCFEIR
-402 GRGKDDRTLRA
+402 GRGEDDRRLRT

-419 ESIYPELCKEYVD
+419 ESIYPELCKQYVD
-432 DGAQL
+432 DGAQML
-437 LAVITN
+437 SVITN

-487 DVVGQSGWWVPDVLE
+487 DVVSQSGWWVPDVLE

-508 TDKTFFATYGDIV
+508 SEKTFFATYGDIV
-521 GRVCTFVSLM
+521 GRVCTFVCLM

-537 VKSITRK
+537 VKTITKK

>member
-1 MKMKQNRLLAL
+1 MKQNKTLAL
-12 LLALFVALLSLPYL
+12 LMVLFTALISLPYL
-26 VPHFGGLALIAFV
+26 VPHLGFLSLVALV
-39 PLLCAERIATLSGK
+39 PLLCAERIATMVGK

-66 FHLLT
+66 FNLAT

-82 GLFAA
+82 GLFASFYSA
-87 VFNTLIASAIF
+87 LFMSAIF
-98 AVFRVSRK
+98 AVFRVARK

-116 LAATW
+116 LAASW

-128 LVHAQLS
+128 LTHAQLS

-144 FGRSVTLVQ
+144 FGRSVSLVQ

-172 ALFSLLVSLSDGRW
+172 AVFSLLVSLSDGRW
-186 WRWNLKARGAAIA
+186 WRWNTKARVAAIVS
-199 ATVLVILGPVVYSE
+199 TVLVTLGPAIASE
-213 IRYATY
+213 IRFATY

-245 TPQAEQN
+245 TPQSEQN

-260 KHLSTRAD
+260 KHLHSREN

-282 SDIWMNNPAAAP
+282 SDIWLNDPEAAP
-294 TWKSF
+294 TWRSF
-299 SSLVASQPNANLI
+299 SALVASQTNANLI
-312 FGASTHEAFYTAAP
+312 FGASTHEAFRRASAP
-326 PSRLARQM
+326 SPLARQM
-334 RDGSWYLSYNTAFIT
+334 KDGTWYQSYNTAFIT
-349 DGAQYTDH
+349 DGAAYTDH

-372 PAIFAPLDDMIGGLM
+372 PKIFAPIDDMLGGLM
-387 GRCVPDPHARSFELR
+387 GRCVPDRQARCFEIR
-402 GRGKDDRTLRA
+402 GRGEDDRRLRT

-419 ESIYPELCKEYVD
+419 ESIYPELCKQYVD
-432 DGAQL
+432 DGAQML
-437 LAVITN
+437 SVITN

-487 DVVGQSGWWVPDVLE
+487 DVLSQSGWWVPDVLE

-508 TDKTFFATYGDIV
+508 SEKTFFATYGDIV
-521 GRVCTFVSLM
+521 GRVCTFVCLM

-537 VKSITRK
+537 VKTITKK

>member
-1 MKMKQNRLLAL
+1 MKQNKTLAL
-12 LLALFVALLSLPYL
+12 LMVLFTALISLPYL
-26 VPHFGGLALIAFV
+26 VPHLGFLSLVALV
-39 PLLCAERIATLSGK
+39 PLLCAERIATMVGK

-66 FHLLT
+66 FNLAT

-82 GLFAA
+82 GLFASFYSA
-87 VFNTLIASAIF
+87 LFMSAIF
-98 AVFRVSRK
+98 AVFRVARK
-106 RFSGIVPYIL
+106 RFSGIVPYIF
-116 LAATW
+116 LAASW

-128 LVHAQLS
+128 LTHAQLS

-144 FGRSVTLVQ
+144 FGRSVSLVQ

-172 ALFSLLVSLSDGRW
+172 AVFSLLVSLSDGRW
-186 WRWNLKARGAAIA
+186 WRWNTKARVAAIVS
-199 ATVLVILGPVVYSE
+199 TVLVTLGPAIASE
-213 IRYATY
+213 IRFATY

-245 TPQAEQN
+245 TPQSEQS
-252 AQVIGLFE
+252 AQVIGLVE
-260 KHLSTRAD
+260 KHLHSREDAD
-268 SDSLLLMLI
+268 GLLLMLM

-282 SDIWMNNPAAAP
+282 SDIWLNDPEAAP
-294 TWKSF
+294 TWRSF
-299 SSLVASQPNANLI
+299 SALVASQANANLI
-312 FGASTHEAFYTAAP
+312 FGASTHEAFRRASAP
-326 PSRLARQM
+326 SPLARQM
-334 RDGSWYLSYNTAFIT
+334 KDGTWYQSYNTAFIT
-349 DGAQYTDH
+349 DGVTYSDH

-372 PAIFAPLDDMIGGLM
+372 PKIFAPIDDMLGGLM
-387 GRCVPDPHARSFELR
+387 GRCVPDCQARCFEIR
-402 GRGKDDRTLRA
+402 GRGEDDRRLRT

-419 ESIYPELCKEYVD
+419 ESIYPELCKQYVD
-432 DGAQL
+432 DGAQML
-437 LAVITN
+437 SVITN

-487 DVVGQSGWWVPDVLE
+487 DVVSQSGWWVPDVLE

-508 TDKTFFATYGDIV
+508 SEKTFFATYGDIV
-521 GRVCTFVSLM
+521 GRVCTFVCLM

-537 VKSITRK
+537 VKTITKK

>member
-1 MKMKQNRLLAL
+1 MKQNKTLAL
-12 LLALFVALLSLPYL
+12 LMVLFTALISLPYL
-26 VPHFGGLALIAFV
+26 VPHLGFLSLVALV
-39 PLLCAERIATLSGK
+39 PLLCAERIATMVGK

-66 FHLLT
+66 FNLAT

-82 GLFAA
+82 GLFASFYSA
-87 VFNTLIASAIF
+87 LFMSAIF
-98 AVFRVSRK
+98 AVFRVARK
-106 RFSGIVPYIL
+106 RFSGIVPYIF
-116 LAATW
+116 LAASW

-128 LVHAQLS
+128 LTHAQLS

-144 FGRSVTLVQ
+144 FGRSVSLVQ

-172 ALFSLLVSLSDGRW
+172 AVFSLLVSLSDGRW
-186 WRWNLKARGAAIA
+186 WRWNTKARVAAIVS
-199 ATVLVILGPVVYSE
+199 TVLVTLGPAIASE
-213 IRYATY
+213 IRFATY

-245 TPQAEQN
+245 TPQSEQN

-260 KHLSTRAD
+260 KHLHSREN

-282 SDIWMNNPAAAP
+282 SDIWLNDPEAAP
-294 TWKSF
+294 TWRSF
-299 SSLVASQPNANLI
+299 SALVASQANANLI
-312 FGASTHEAFYTAAP
+312 FGASTHEAFRRASAP
-326 PSRLARQM
+326 SPLARQM
-334 RDGSWYLSYNTAFIT
+334 KDGTWYQSYNTAFIT
-349 DGAQYTDH
+349 DGVTYSDH

-372 PAIFAPLDDMIGGLM
+372 PKIFAPIDDKLGGLM
-387 GRCVPDPHARSFELR
+387 GRCVPDRQARCFEIR
-402 GRGKDDRTLRA
+402 GRGEDDRRLRT

-419 ESIYPELCKEYVD
+419 ESIYPELCKQYVD
-432 DGAQL
+432 DGAQML
-437 LAVITN
+437 SVITN

-487 DVVGQSGWWVPDVLE
+487 DVVSQSGWWVPDVLE

-508 TDKTFFATYGDIV
+508 SEKTFFATYGDIV
-521 GRVCTFVSLM
+521 GRVCTFVCLM

-537 VKSITRK
+537 VKTITKK

>member
-1 MKMKQNRLLAL
+1 MKPNKTLAL
-12 LLALFVALLSLPYL
+12 LLVLFTALISLPYL
-26 VPHFGGLALIAFV
+26 VPHLGVLSLIAFV
-39 PLLCAERIATLSGK
+39 PLLCAERIATISGK

-66 FHLLT
+66 FNLAT

-82 GLFAA
+82 GLFASFYSA
-87 VFNTLIASAIF
+87 LFMSAIF
-98 AVFRVSRK
+98 AVFRVARK
-106 RFSGIVPYIL
+106 RFSGIVPYIF
-116 LAATW
+116 LAASW

-128 LVHAQLS
+128 LTHAQLS

-144 FGRSVTLVQ
+144 FGRSVSLVQ

-172 ALFSLLVSLSDGRW
+172 AVFSLLVSLSDGRW
-186 WRWNLKARGAAIA
+186 WRWNTKARVAAIVS
-199 ATVLVILGPVVYSE
+199 TVLVTLGPAIASE
-213 IRYATY
+213 IRFATY

-245 TPQAEQN
+245 TPQSEQN
-252 AQVIGLFE
+252 AQVISLFE
-260 KHLSTRAD
+260 KHLHSREN

-282 SDIWMNNPAAAP
+282 SDIWLNDPEAAP
-294 TWKSF
+294 TWRSF
-299 SSLVASQPNANLI
+299 SALVASQANANLI
-312 FGASTHEAFYTAAP
+312 FGASTHEAFRRASAP
-326 PSRLARQM
+326 SPLARQM
-334 RDGSWYLSYNTAFIT
+334 KDGTWYQSYNTAFIT
-349 DGAQYTDH
+349 DGAAYTDH

-372 PAIFAPLDDMIGGLM
+372 PKIFAPIDDMLGGLM
-387 GRCVPDPHARSFELR
+387 GRCVPDRQARCFEIR
-402 GRGKDDRTLRA
+402 GRGEDDRRLRT

-419 ESIYPELCKEYVD
+419 ESIYPELCKQYVD
-432 DGAQL
+432 DGAQML
-437 LAVITN
+437 SVITN

-487 DVVGQSGWWVPDVLE
+487 DVVSQSGWWVPDVLE

-508 TDKTFFATYGDIV
+508 SEKTFFATYGDIV
-521 GRVCTFVSLM
+521 GRVCTFVCLM

-537 VKSITRK
+537 VKSITKK

>member
-1 MKMKQNRLLAL
+1 MKQNKTRAL
-12 LLALFVALLSLPYL
+12 LMVLFTALISLPYL
-26 VPHFGGLALIAFV
+26 VPHLGFLSLVALV
-39 PLLCAERIATLSGK
+39 PLLCAERIATMVGK

-66 FHLLT
+66 FNLAT

-82 GLFAA
+82 GLFASFYSA
-87 VFNTLIASAIF
+87 LFMSAIF
-98 AVFRVSRK
+98 AVFRVARK
-106 RFSGIVPYIL
+106 RFSGIVPYIF
-116 LAATW
+116 LAAAW

-128 LVHAQLS
+128 LTHAQLS

-144 FGRSVTLVQ
+144 FGRSVSLVQ

-172 ALFSLLVSLSDGRW
+172 AVFSLLVSLSDGRW
-186 WRWNLKARGAAIA
+186 WRWNTKARVAAIVS
-199 ATVLVILGPVVYSE
+199 TVLVTLGPAIASE
-213 IRYATY
+213 IRFATY

-245 TPQAEQN
+245 TPQSEQN

-260 KHLSTRAD
+260 KHLHSREN

-282 SDIWMNNPAAAP
+282 SDIWLNDPEAAP
-294 TWKSF
+294 TWRSF
-299 SSLVASQPNANLI
+299 SALVASQANANLI
-312 FGASTHEAFYTAAP
+312 FGASTHEAFRRASAP
-326 PSRLARQM
+326 SPLARQM
-334 RDGSWYLSYNTAFIT
+334 KDGTWYQSYNTAFIT
-349 DGAQYTDH
+349 DGVTYSDH

-372 PAIFAPLDDMIGGLM
+372 PKIFAPIDDMLGGLM
-387 GRCVPDPHARSFELR
+387 GRCVPDRQARCFEIR
-402 GRGKDDRTLRA
+402 GRGEDDRRLRT

-419 ESIYPELCKEYVD
+419 ESIYPELCKQYVD
-432 DGAQL
+432 DGAQML
-437 LAVITN
+437 SVITN

-487 DVVGQSGWWVPDVLE
+487 DVVSQSGWWVPDVLE

-508 TDKTFFATYGDIV
+508 SEKTFFATYGDIV
-521 GRVCTFVSLM
+521 GRACTFVCLM

-537 VKSITRK
+537 VKTITKK

>member
-1 MKMKQNRLLAL
+1 MKQNKTLAL
-12 LLALFVALLSLPYL
+12 LMVLFTALISLPYL
-26 VPHFGGLALIAFV
+26 VPHLGALSLVAFV
-39 PLLCAERIATLSGK
+39 PLLCAERIATISGK

-66 FHLLT
+66 FNLAT

-82 GLFAA
+82 GLFASFYSA
-87 VFNTLIASAIF
+87 LFMSAIF
-98 AVFRVSRK
+98 AVFRAGRK
-106 RFSGIVPYIL
+106 RFSGIVPYIFL
-116 LAATW
+116 DAAW
-121 IAWERFN
+121 IARERFN
-128 LVHAQLS
+128 LTQAQLS

-144 FGRSVTLVQ
+144 FGRSVSLVQ

-172 ALFSLLVSLSDGRW
+172 AIFSLLVSLSDGRW
-186 WRWNLKARGAAIA
+186 WRWNVKARVAAIA
-199 ATVLVILGPVVYSE
+199 ATVLVTLGPAVASE
-213 IRYATY
+213 IRFATY

-245 TPQAEQN
+245 TPQSEQN
-252 AQVIGLFE
+252 AQVTGLFE
-260 KHLSTRAD
+260 KHFQSREN

-282 SDIWMNNPAAAP
+282 SDIWMNDPAAAP
-294 TWKSF
+294 TWRSF
-299 SSLVASQPNANLI
+299 SALAASQPNANLI
-312 FGASTHEAFYTAAP
+312 FGASTHEAFRRASAP
-326 PSRLARQM
+326 SPLARQM
-334 RDGSWYLSYNTAFIT
+334 KDGTWYQSYNTAFIT
-349 DGAQYTDH
+349 DGVTYSDH

-372 PAIFAPLDDMIGGLM
+372 PKIFAPIDDMLGGLM
-387 GRCVPDPHARSFELR
+387 GRCVPDRQARCFEIR
-402 GRGKDDRTLRA
+402 GRGEDDRRLRT

-419 ESIYPELCKEYVD
+419 ESIYPELCKQYVD
-432 DGAQL
+432 DGAQML
-437 LAVITN
+437 SVITN

-487 DVVGQSGWWVPDVLE
+487 DVVSQSGWWVPDVLE

-508 TDKTFFATYGDIV
+508 SEKTFFATYGDIV
-521 GRVCTFVSLM
+521 GRVCTFVCLM

-537 VKSITRK
+537 VKTITKK

>member
-1 MKMKQNRLLAL
+1 MKQNKTLAL
-12 LLALFVALLSLPYL
+12 LMVLFTALISLPYL
-26 VPHFGGLALIAFV
+26 VPHLGFLSLVALV
-39 PLLCAERIATLSGK
+39 PLLCAERIATMVGK

-66 FHLLT
+66 FNLAT

-82 GLFAA
+82 GLFASFYSA
-87 VFNTLIASAIF
+87 LFMSAIF
-98 AVFRVSRK
+98 AVFRVARK

-116 LAATW
+116 LAASW

-128 LVHAQLS
+128 LTHAQLS

-144 FGRSVTLVQ
+144 FGRSVSLVQ

-172 ALFSLLVSLSDGRW
+172 AVFSLLVSLSDGRW
-186 WRWNLKARGAAIA
+186 WNSKARVAAIVS
-199 ATVLVILGPVVYSE
+199 TVLVTLGPAIASE
-213 IRYATY
+213 IRFATY

-245 TPQAEQN
+245 TPQSEQN

-260 KHLSTRAD
+260 KHLHSREN

-282 SDIWMNNPAAAP
+282 SDIWLNDPEAAP
-294 TWKSF
+294 TWRSF
-299 SSLVASQPNANLI
+299 SALVASQANANLI
-312 FGASTHEAFYTAAP
+312 FGASTHEAFRRASAP
-326 PSRLARQM
+326 SPLARQM
-334 RDGSWYLSYNTAFIT
+334 KDGTWYQSYNTAFIT
-349 DGAQYTDH
+349 DGAAYSDH

-372 PAIFAPLDDMIGGLM
+372 PKIFAPIDDMLGGLM
-387 GRCVPDPHARSFELR
+387 GRCVPDRQARCFEIR
-402 GRGKDDRTLRA
+402 GRGEDDRRLRT

-419 ESIYPELCKEYVD
+419 ESIYPELCKQYVD
-432 DGAQL
+432 DGAQML
-437 LAVITN
+437 SVITN

-487 DVVGQSGWWVPDVLE
+487 DVVSQSGWWVPDVLE

-508 TDKTFFATYGDIV
+508 SEKTFFATYGDIV
-521 GRVCTFVSLM
+521 GRVCTFVCLM

-537 VKSITRK
+537 VKTITKK

>member
-1 MKMKQNRLLAL
+1 MKQNKTLAL
-12 LLALFVALLSLPYL
+12 LMVLFTALISLPYL
-26 VPHFGGLALIAFV
+26 VPHLGFLSLVALV
-39 PLLCAERIATLSGK
+39 PLLCAERIATMVGK

-66 FHLLT
+66 FNLAT

-82 GLFAA
+82 GLFASFYSA
-87 VFNTLIASAIF
+87 LFMSAIF
-98 AVFRVSRK
+98 AVFRVARK
-106 RFSGIVPYIL
+106 RFSGIVPYIF
-116 LAATW
+116 LAASW

-128 LVHAQLS
+128 LTHAQLS

-144 FGRSVTLVQ
+144 FGRSVSLVQ

-172 ALFSLLVSLSDGRW
+172 AVFSLLVSLSDGRW
-186 WRWNLKARGAAIA
+186 WRWNTKARVAAIA
-199 ATVLVILGPVVYSE
+199 STVLVTLGPAIASE
-213 IRYATY
+213 IRFATY

-245 TPQAEQN
+245 TPQSEQN

-260 KHLSTRAD
+260 KHLHSREN

-282 SDIWMNNPAAAP
+282 SDIWLNDPEAAP
-294 TWKSF
+294 TWRSF
-299 SSLVASQPNANLI
+299 SALVASQANANLI
-312 FGASTHEAFYTAAP
+312 FGASTHEAFRRASAP
-326 PSRLARQM
+326 SPLARQM
-334 RDGSWYLSYNTAFIT
+334 KDGTWYQSYNTAFIT
-349 DGAQYTDH
+349 DGAAYTDH

-372 PAIFAPLDDMIGGLM
+372 PKIFAPIDDMLGGLM
-387 GRCVPDPHARSFELR
+387 GRCVPDRQARCFEIR
-402 GRGKDDRTLRA
+402 GRGEDDRRLRT

-419 ESIYPELCKEYVD
+419 ESIYPELCKQYVD
-432 DGAQL
+432 DGAQML
-437 LAVITN
+437 SVITN

-487 DVVGQSGWWVPDVLE
+487 DVVSQSGWWVPDVLE

-508 TDKTFFATYGDIV
+508 SEKTFFATYGDIV
-521 GRVCTFVSLM
+521 GRVCTFVCLM

-537 VKSITRK
+537 VKTITKK

>member
-1 MKMKQNRLLAL
+1 MVLFTAL
-12 LLALFVALLSLPYL
+12 ISLPYL
-26 VPHFGGLALIAFV
+26 VPHLGFLSLVALV
-39 PLLCAERIATLSGK
+39 PLLCAERIATMVGK

-66 FHLLT
+66 FNLAT

-82 GLFAA
+82 GLFASFYSA
-87 VFNTLIASAIF
+87 LFMSAIF
-98 AVFRVSRK
+98 AVFRVARK
-106 RFSGIVPYIL
+106 RFSGIVPYIF
-116 LAATW
+116 LAASW

-128 LVHAQLS
+128 LTHAQLS

-144 FGRSVTLVQ
+144 FGRSVSLVQ

-172 ALFSLLVSLSDGRW
+172 AVFSLLVSLSDGRW
-186 WRWNLKARGAAIA
+186 WRWNTKARVAAIVS
-199 ATVLVILGPVVYSE
+199 TVLVTLGPAIASE
-213 IRYATY
+213 IRFATY

-245 TPQAEQN
+245 TPQSEQN

-260 KHLSTRAD
+260 KHLHSREN

-282 SDIWMNNPAAAP
+282 SDIWLNDPEAAP
-294 TWKSF
+294 TWRSF
-299 SSLVASQPNANLI
+299 SALVASQANANLI
-312 FGASTHEAFYTAAP
+312 FGASTHEAFRRASAP
-326 PSRLARQM
+326 SPLARQM
-334 RDGSWYLSYNTAFIT
+334 KDGTWYQSYNTAFIT
-349 DGAQYTDH
+349 DGAAYTDH

-372 PAIFAPLDDMIGGLM
+372 PKIFAPIDDMLGGLM
-387 GRCVPDPHARSFELR
+387 GRCVPDRRARCFEIR
-402 GRGKDDRTLRA
+402 GRGEDDRRLRT

-419 ESIYPELCKEYVD
+419 ESIYPELCKQYVD
-432 DGAQL
+432 DGAQML
-437 LAVITN
+437 SVITN

-487 DVVGQSGWWVPDVLE
+487 DVVNQSGWWVPDVLE

-508 TDKTFFATYGDIV
+508 SKKTFFATYGDIV
-521 GRVCTFVSLM
+521 GRVCTFVCLM

-537 VKSITRK
+537 VKTITKK

>member
-1 MKMKQNRLLAL
+1 MKQNKTLAL
-12 LLALFVALLSLPYL
+12 LMVLFTALISLPYL
-26 VPHFGGLALIAFV
+26 VPHLGFLSLVALV
-39 PLLCAERIATLSGK
+39 PLLCAERIATMVGK
-53 KRFFWWYFAAFLA
+53 KLFFWWYFAAFLA
-66 FHLLT
+66 FNLAT

-82 GLFAA
+82 GLFASFYSA
-87 VFNTLIASAIF
+87 LFMSAIF
-98 AVFRVSRK
+98 AVFRVARK
-106 RFSGIVPYIL
+106 RFSGIVPYIF
-116 LAATW
+116 LAASW

-128 LVHAQLS
+128 LTHAQLS

-144 FGRSVTLVQ
+144 FGRSVSLVQ

-172 ALFSLLVSLSDGRW
+172 AVFSLLVSLSDGRW
-186 WRWNLKARGAAIA
+186 WRWNTKARVAAIVS
-199 ATVLVILGPVVYSE
+199 TVLVTLGPAIASE
-213 IRYATY
+213 IRFATY

-245 TPQAEQN
+245 TPQSEQN

-260 KHLSTRAD
+260 KHLHSREN

-282 SDIWMNNPAAAP
+282 SDIWLNDPEAAP
-294 TWKSF
+294 TWRSF
-299 SSLVASQPNANLI
+299 SALVACQAKASLV
-312 FGASTHEAFYTAAP
+312 FGASTHEAFRRASAP
-326 PSRLARQM
+326 SPLARQM
-334 RDGSWYLSYNTAFIT
+334 KDGTWYQSYNTAFIT
-349 DGAQYTDH
+349 DGVTYSDH

-372 PAIFAPLDDMIGGLM
+372 PKIFAPIDDMLGGLM
-387 GRCVPDPHARSFELR
+387 GRCVPDRQARCFEIR
-402 GRGKDDRTLRA
+402 GRGEDDRRLRT

-419 ESIYPELCKEYVD
+419 ESIYPELCKQYVD
-432 DGAQL
+432 DGAQML
-437 LAVITN
+437 SVITN

-487 DVVGQSGWWVPDVLE
+487 DVVSQSGWWVPDVLE

-508 TDKTFFATYGDIV
+508 SEKTFFATYGDIV
-521 GRVCTFVSLM
+521 GRVCTFVCLM

-537 VKSITRK
+537 VKTITKK

>member
-1 MKMKQNRLLAL
+1 MKQNKTLAL
-12 LLALFVALLSLPYL
+12 LMVLFTALISLPYL
-26 VPHFGGLALIAFV
+26 VPHLGFLSLVALV
-39 PLLCAERIATLSGK
+39 PLLCAERIATMVGK

-66 FHLLT
+66 FNLAT

-82 GLFAA
+82 GLFASFYSA
-87 VFNTLIASAIF
+87 LFMSAIF
-98 AVFRVSRK
+98 AVFRVARK
-106 RFSGIVPYIL
+106 RFSGIVPYIF
-116 LAATW
+116 LAAAW

-128 LVHAQLS
+128 LTHAQLS

-144 FGRSVTLVQ
+144 FGRSVSLVQ

-172 ALFSLLVSLSDGRW
+172 AVFSLLVSLSDGRW
-186 WRWNLKARGAAIA
+186 WRWNTKARVAAIVS
-199 ATVLVILGPVVYSE
+199 TVLVTLGPSIASE
-213 IRYATY
+213 IRFATY

-245 TPQAEQN
+245 TPQSEQN

-260 KHLSTRAD
+260 KHLHSREN

-282 SDIWMNNPAAAP
+282 SDIWLNDPEAAP
-294 TWKSF
+294 TWRSF
-299 SSLVASQPNANLI
+299 SALVASQANANLI
-312 FGASTHEAFYTAAP
+312 FGASTHEAFRRASAP
-326 PSRLARQM
+326 SPLARQM
-334 RDGSWYLSYNTAFIT
+334 KDGTWYQSYNTAFIT
-349 DGAQYTDH
+349 DGVTYSDH

-372 PAIFAPLDDMIGGLM
+372 PKIFAPIDDMLGGLM
-387 GRCVPDPHARSFELR
+387 GRCVPDRQARCFEIR
-402 GRGKDDRTLRA
+402 GRGEDDRRLRT

-419 ESIYPELCKEYVD
+419 ESIYPELCKQYVD
-432 DGAQL
+432 DGAQML
-437 LAVITN
+437 SVITN

-487 DVVGQSGWWVPDVLE
+487 DVVSQSGWWVPDVLE

-508 TDKTFFATYGDIV
+508 SEKTFFATYGDIV
-521 GRVCTFVSLM
+521 GRVCTFVCLM

-537 VKSITRK
+537 VKSITKK

>member
-1 MKMKQNRLLAL
+1 MKQNKTLAL
-12 LLALFVALLSLPYL
+12 LMVLFTALISLPYL
-26 VPHFGGLALIAFV
+26 VPHLGFLSLVALV
-39 PLLCAERIATLSGK
+39 PLLCAERIATMVGK
-53 KRFFWWYFAAFLA
+53 KLFFWWYFAAFLA
-66 FHLLT
+66 FNLAT

-82 GLFAA
+82 GLFASFYSA
-87 VFNTLIASAIF
+87 LFMSAIF
-98 AVFRVSRK
+98 AVFRVARK
-106 RFSGIVPYIL
+106 RFSGIVPYIF
-116 LAATW
+116 LAASW

-128 LVHAQLS
+128 LTHAQLS

-144 FGRSVTLVQ
+144 FGRSVSLVQ

-172 ALFSLLVSLSDGRW
+172 AVFSLLVSLSDGRW
-186 WRWNLKARGAAIA
+186 WRWNTKARVAAIVS
-199 ATVLVILGPVVYSE
+199 TVLVTLGPAIASE
-213 IRYATY
+213 IRFATY

-245 TPQAEQN
+245 TPQSEQN

-260 KHLSTRAD
+260 KHLHSREN

-282 SDIWMNNPAAAP
+282 SDIWLNDPEAAP
-294 TWKSF
+294 TWRSF
-299 SSLVASQPNANLI
+299 SALVASQANANLI
-312 FGASTHEAFYTAAP
+312 FGASTHEAFRRASAP
-326 PSRLARQM
+326 SPLARQM
-334 RDGSWYLSYNTAFIT
+334 KDGTWYQSYNTAFIT
-349 DGAQYTDH
+349 DGVTYSDH

-372 PAIFAPLDDMIGGLM
+372 PKIFAPIDDMLGGLM
-387 GRCVPDPHARSFELR
+387 GRCVPDRQARCFEIR
-402 GRGKDDRTLRA
+402 GRGEDDRRLRT

-419 ESIYPELCKEYVD
+419 ESIYPELCKQYVD
-432 DGAQL
+432 DGAQML
-437 LAVITN
+437 SVITN

-487 DVVGQSGWWVPDVLE
+487 DVVSQSGWWVPDVLE

-508 TDKTFFATYGDIV
+508 SEKTFFATYGDIV
-521 GRVCTFVSLM
+521 GRVCTFVCLM

-537 VKSITRK
+537 VKTITKK

>member
-1 MKMKQNRLLAL
+1 MKQNKTLAL
-12 LLALFVALLSLPYL
+12 LMVLFTALISLPYL
-26 VPHFGGLALIAFV
+26 VPHLGFLSLVALV
-39 PLLCAERIATLSGK
+39 PLLCAERIATMVGK

-66 FHLLT
+66 FNLAT

-82 GLFAA
+82 GLFASFYSA
-87 VFNTLIASAIF
+87 LFMSAIF
-98 AVFRVSRK
+98 AVFRVARK
-106 RFSGIVPYIL
+106 RFSGIVPYIF
-116 LAATW
+116 LAAAW

-128 LVHAQLS
+128 LTHAQLS

-144 FGRSVTLVQ
+144 FGRSVSLVQ

-172 ALFSLLVSLSDGRW
+172 AVFSLLVSLSDGRW
-186 WRWNLKARGAAIA
+186 WRWNTKARVAAIVS
-199 ATVLVILGPVVYSE
+199 TVLVTLGPAIASE
-213 IRYATY
+213 IRFATY

-245 TPQAEQN
+245 TPQSEQN

-260 KHLSTRAD
+260 KHLHSREN

-282 SDIWMNNPAAAP
+282 SDIWLNDPEAAP
-294 TWKSF
+294 TWRSF
-299 SSLVASQPNANLI
+299 SALVASQANANLI
-312 FGASTHEAFYTAAP
+312 FGASTHEAFRRASAP
-326 PSRLARQM
+326 SPLARQM
-334 RDGSWYLSYNTAFIT
+334 KDGTWYQSYNTAFIT
-349 DGAQYTDH
+349 DGVTYSDH

-372 PAIFAPLDDMIGGLM
+372 PKIFAPIDDMLGGLM
-387 GRCVPDPHARSFELR
+387 GRCVPDRQARCFEIR
-402 GRGKDDRTLRA
+402 GRGEDDRMLRT

-419 ESIYPELCKEYVD
+419 ESIYPELCKQYVD
-432 DGAQL
+432 DGAQML
-437 LAVITN
+437 SVITN

-487 DVVGQSGWWVPDVLE
+487 DVVSQSGWWVPDVLE

-508 TDKTFFATYGDIV
+508 SEKTFFATYGDIV
-521 GRVCTFVSLM
+521 GRVCTFVCLM

-537 VKSITRK
+537 VKTITKK

>member
-1 MKMKQNRLLAL
+1 MKQNKTLAL
-12 LLALFVALLSLPYL
+12 LMVLFTALISLPYL
-26 VPHFGGLALIAFV
+26 VPHLGFLSLVALV
-39 PLLCAERIATLSGK
+39 PLLCAERIATMVGK

-66 FHLLT
+66 FNLAT

-82 GLFAA
+82 GLFASFYSA
-87 VFNTLIASAIF
+87 LFMSAIF
-98 AVFRVSRK
+98 AVFRVARK
-106 RFSGIVPYIL
+106 RFSGIVPYIF
-116 LAATW
+116 LAASW

-128 LVHAQLS
+128 LTHAQLS

-144 FGRSVTLVQ
+144 FGRSVSLVQ

-172 ALFSLLVSLSDGRW
+172 AVFSLLVSLSDGRW
-186 WRWNLKARGAAIA
+186 WRWNTKARVAAIVS
-199 ATVLVILGPVVYSE
+199 TVLVTLGPAIASE
-213 IRYATY
+213 IRFATY

-245 TPQAEQN
+245 TPQSEQN

-260 KHLSTRAD
+260 KHLHSREN

-282 SDIWMNNPAAAP
+282 SDIWLNDPEVAP
-294 TWKSF
+294 TWRSF
-299 SSLVASQPNANLI
+299 SALVASQANANLI
-312 FGASTHEAFYTAAP
+312 FGASTHEAFRRASAP
-326 PSRLARQM
+326 SPLARQM
-334 RDGSWYLSYNTAFIT
+334 KDGTWYQSYNTAFIT
-349 DGAQYTDH
+349 DGVTYSDH

-372 PAIFAPLDDMIGGLM
+372 PKIFAPIDDMLGGLM
-387 GRCVPDPHARSFELR
+387 GRCVPDRQARCFEIR
-402 GRGKDDRTLRA
+402 GRGEDDRRLRT

-419 ESIYPELCKEYVD
+419 ESIYPELCKQYVD
-432 DGAQL
+432 DGAQML
-437 LAVITN
+437 SVITN

-487 DVVGQSGWWVPDVLE
+487 DVVSQSGWWVPDVLE

-508 TDKTFFATYGDIV
+508 SEKTFFATYGDIV
-521 GRVCTFVSLM
+521 GRVCTFVCLM

-537 VKSITRK
+537 VKTITKK

>member
-1 MKMKQNRLLAL
+1 MKQNKTLAL
-12 LLALFVALLSLPYL
+12 LMVLFTALISLPYL
-26 VPHFGGLALIAFV
+26 VPHLGFLSLVALV
-39 PLLCAERIATLSGK
+39 PLLCAERIATMVGK

-66 FHLLT
+66 FNLAT

-82 GLFAA
+82 GLFASFYSA
-87 VFNTLIASAIF
+87 LFMSAIF
-98 AVFRVSRK
+98 AVFRVARK
-106 RFSGIVPYIL
+106 RFSGIVPYIF
-116 LAATW
+116 LAASW

-128 LVHAQLS
+128 LTHAQLS

-144 FGRSVTLVQ
+144 FGRSVSLVQ

-172 ALFSLLVSLSDGRW
+172 AVFSLLVSLSDGRW
-186 WRWNLKARGAAIA
+186 WRWNTKARVAAIVS
-199 ATVLVILGPVVYSE
+199 TVLVTLGPSIASE
-213 IRYATY
+213 IRFATY

-231 LAQSNFDPWHKLHY
+231 LAQSNFDAWHKLDY
-245 TPQAEQN
+245 TPQSEQN

-260 KHLSTRAD
+260 KHLHSREN

-282 SDIWMNNPAAAP
+282 SDIWLNDPEAAP
-294 TWKSF
+294 TWRSF
-299 SSLVASQPNANLI
+299 SALVASQANANLI
-312 FGASTHEAFYTAAP
+312 FGASTHEAFRRASAP
-326 PSRLARQM
+326 SPLARQM
-334 RDGSWYLSYNTAFIT
+334 KDGTWYQSYNTAFIT
-349 DGAQYTDH
+349 DGVTYSDH

-372 PAIFAPLDDMIGGLM
+372 PKIFAPIDDMLGGLM
-387 GRCVPDPHARSFELR
+387 GRCVPDRQARCFEIR
-402 GRGKDDRTLRA
+402 GRGEDDRRLRT

-419 ESIYPELCKEYVD
+419 ESIYPELCKQYVD
-432 DGAQL
+432 DGAQML
-437 LAVITN
+437 SVITN

-487 DVVGQSGWWVPDVLE
+487 DVVSQSGWWVPDVLE

-508 TDKTFFATYGDIV
+508 SEKTFFATYGDIV
-521 GRVCTFVSLM
+521 GRVCTFVCLM

-537 VKSITRK
+537 VKTITKK

>member
-1 MKMKQNRLLAL
+1 MKQNKTLAL
-12 LLALFVALLSLPYL
+12 LMVLFTALISLPYL
-26 VPHFGGLALIAFV
+26 VPHLGFLSLVALV
-39 PLLCAERIATLSGK
+39 PLLCAERIATMVGK

-66 FHLLT
+66 FNLAT

-82 GLFAA
+82 GLFASFYSA
-87 VFNTLIASAIF
+87 LFMSAIF
-98 AVFRVSRK
+98 AVFRVARK
-106 RFSGIVPYIL
+106 RFSGIVPYIF
-116 LAATW
+116 LAAAW

-128 LVHAQLS
+128 LTHAQLS

-144 FGRSVTLVQ
+144 FGRSVSLVQ

-172 ALFSLLVSLSDGRW
+172 AVFSLLVSLSDGRW
-186 WRWNLKARGAAIA
+186 WRWNTKARVAAIVS
-199 ATVLVILGPVVYSE
+199 TVLVTLGPAIASE
-213 IRYATY
+213 IRFATY

-245 TPQAEQN
+245 TPQSEQN

-260 KHLSTRAD
+260 KHLHSREN

-282 SDIWMNNPAAAP
+282 SDIWLNDPEAAP
-294 TWKSF
+294 TWRSF
-299 SSLVASQPNANLI
+299 SALVASQANANLI
-312 FGASTHEAFYTAAP
+312 FGASTHEAFRRASAP
-326 PSRLARQM
+326 SPLARQM
-334 RDGSWYLSYNTAFIT
+334 KDGTWYQSYNTAFIT
-349 DGAQYTDH
+349 DGVTYSDH

-372 PAIFAPLDDMIGGLM
+372 PKIFAPIDDMLGGLM
-387 GRCVPDPHARSFELR
+387 GRCVPDRQARCFEIR
-402 GRGKDDRTLRA
+402 GRGEDDRRLRT

-419 ESIYPELCKEYVD
+419 ESIYPELCKQYVD
-432 DGAQL
+432 DGAQML
-437 LAVITN
+437 SVITN

-487 DVVGQSGWWVPDVLE
+487 DVVSQSGWWVPDVLE

-508 TDKTFFATYGDIV
+508 SEKTFFATYGDIV
-521 GRVCTFVSLM
+521 GRVCTFVCLM

-537 VKSITRK
+537 VKTITKK

>member
-1 MKMKQNRLLAL
+1 MKQNKTLAL
-12 LLALFVALLSLPYL
+12 LMVLFTALISLPYL
-26 VPHFGGLALIAFV
+26 VPHLGFLSLVALV
-39 PLLCAERIATLSGK
+39 PLLCAERIATMVGK

-66 FHLLT
+66 FNLAT

-82 GLFAA
+82 GLFASFYSA
-87 VFNTLIASAIF
+87 LFMSAIF
-98 AVFRVSRK
+98 AVFRVARK
-106 RFSGIVPYIL
+106 RFSGMVPYIF
-116 LAATW
+116 LAASW

-128 LVHAQLS
+128 LTHAQLS

-144 FGRSVTLVQ
+144 FGRSVSLVQ

-172 ALFSLLVSLSDGRW
+172 AVFSLLVSLSDGRW
-186 WRWNLKARGAAIA
+186 WRWNTKARVAAIVS
-199 ATVLVILGPVVYSE
+199 TVLVTLGPAIASE
-213 IRYATY
+213 IRFATY

-245 TPQAEQN
+245 TPQSEQN

-260 KHLSTRAD
+260 KHLHSREN

-282 SDIWMNNPAAAP
+282 SDIWLNDPEAAP
-294 TWKSF
+294 TWRSF
-299 SSLVASQPNANLI
+299 SALVASQANANLI
-312 FGASTHEAFYTAAP
+312 FGASTHEAFRRASAP
-326 PSRLARQM
+326 SPLARQM
-334 RDGSWYLSYNTAFIT
+334 KDGTWYQSYNTAFIT
-349 DGAQYTDH
+349 DGVTYSDH

-372 PAIFAPLDDMIGGLM
+372 PKIFAPIDDMLGGLM
-387 GRCVPDPHARSFELR
+387 GRCVPDRQARCFEIR
-402 GRGKDDRTLRA
+402 GRGEDDRRLRT

-419 ESIYPELCKEYVD
+419 ESIYPELCKQYVD
-432 DGAQL
+432 DGAQML
-437 LAVITN
+437 SVITN

-487 DVVGQSGWWVPDVLE
+487 DVVSQSGWWVPDVLE

-508 TDKTFFATYGDIV
+508 SEKTFFATYGDIV
-521 GRVCTFVSLM
+521 GRVCTFVCLM

-537 VKSITRK
+537 VKTITKK